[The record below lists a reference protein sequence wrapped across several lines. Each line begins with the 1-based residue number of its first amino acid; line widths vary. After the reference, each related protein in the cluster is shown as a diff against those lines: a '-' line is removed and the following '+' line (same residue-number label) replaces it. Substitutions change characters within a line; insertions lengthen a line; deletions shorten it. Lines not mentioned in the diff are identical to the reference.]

1 MILPLLEQAPLY
13 AALNFDIPG
22 GSAPGTP
29 QNVTGQNARLAVFL
43 CPSDLDRLSGPS
55 GHNNYTGNTGS
66 GADTNGASPTGV
78 ICGSKMY
85 LTGPYFESTTVSL
98 QAIADGLSQ
107 TAAFSERVKGIG
119 LNNDGQP
126 PDNLNPPGS
135 VIRIG
140 KLPDDAEQAY
150 ARCYAS
156 NPHASGA
163 VLAGD
168 YSVGSFWHVG
178 TMNGTRY
185 NHVMPP
191 NTWNCSQKNSDND
204 GAHTAG
210 SRHPGVVNVL
220 FTDGSV
226 RAVKDTVNRSVWRAL
241 GTRAGGEVLSSSDY

>member
-1 MILPLLEQAPLY
+1 
-13 AALNFDIPG
+13 
-22 GSAPGTP
+22 
-29 QNVTGQNARLAVFL
+29 VFL
-43 CPSDLDRLSGPS
+43 CPSDLDRLTSPS

-66 GADTNGASPTGV
+66 GPDSNGASPTGV

-85 LTGPYFESTTVSL
+85 LTGPYFESTTVRL
-98 QAIADGLSQ
+98 QDIQDGLSQ

-119 LNNDGQP
+119 LNNNGQP
-126 PDNLNPPGS
+126 PDNTNPPGS

-140 KLPDDAEQAY
+140 KVPDDPEQVY
-150 ARCYAS
+150 ALCYAI

-163 VLAGD
+163 ALAGD

-226 RAVKDTVNRSVWRAL
+226 RAVKDTVNRTVWRAL
-241 GTRAGGEVLSSSDY
+241 GTRAGDEVVSSSDY